1 MIRSLD
7 PKKAHG
13 CDEISQF
20 LKHWS
25 MIKMCD
31 NSVVTPLCT
40 TLKKVLKLVCTYP
53 NGKKANIIPIHKKN
67 NRKCKKNYRPIS
79 LLPIFSKIF
88 EKLVFDE
95 VYDYLSIN
103 GMLIDKQSGL

>member
-1 MIRSLD
+1 
-7 PKKAHG
+7 
-13 CDEISQF
+13 
-20 LKHWS
+20 

-40 TLKKVLKLVCTYP
+40 IFKTSIETGVYP
-53 NGKKANIIPIHKKN
+53 SIWKKANIIPIHKKN
-67 NRKCKKNYRPIS
+67 NRQCKNNYRPIS

-95 VYDYLSIN
+95 IYDHLSIH
-103 GMLIDKQSGL
+103 GLLTDKQSGFRPGDSTVN